1 MSVYLPTQTQPIG
14 TSSGQWD
21 RAWYEWAW
29 RLTNAV
35 NAGGGG
41 GGGAPTGASYVV
53 LGLDAGLTAERVLTA
68 GSGISITDGGPGT
81 TVTIASTV
89 TPGAPSGAQYV
100 TLALDGG
107 LSAERVLTA
116 GNAIS
121 ITDGGAN
128 GPVTLDA
135 TLFTSA
141 DDGIVPA
148 SGGGTANFLRADG
161 TWAAPPGGGG
171 TVSGTATIDF
181 GGSPTSETD
190 VASVSVADAGIGAAS
205 EVTVSL
211 QYAATADHSADEAL
225 ISNVQLLPGAI
236 TAGVGFEIRG
246 YCPDQTWGQYA
257 VHWVRN

>member
-1 MSVYLPTQTQPIG
+1 MSVQLPSNLQPIAMSAG
-14 TSSGQWD
+14 AWD

-29 RLTNAV
+29 RLTQAV
-35 NAGGGG
+35 NSGGGG
-41 GGGAPTGASYVV
+41 GGGAPTTASYVV
-53 LGLDAGLTAERVLTA
+53 LGLDGTLTNERVLTA
-68 GSGISITDGGPGT
+68 GSGISITDGGANGP
-81 TVTIASTV
+81 VTIASTV

-116 GNAIS
+116 GSGIT

-128 GPVTLDA
+128 GPVTIAA
-135 TLFTSA
+135 T
-141 DDGIVPA
+141 
-148 SGGGTANFLRADG
+148 
-161 TWAAPPGGGG
+161 GGGG
-171 TVSGTATIDF
+171 SVSGTATIDF

-225 ISNVQLLPGAI
+225 ISNVQLLPGAV
-236 TAGVGFEIRG
+236 TAGVGFEIHG
-246 YCPDQTWGQYA
+246 YCPDLTWGQYA